1 MKKILLIPVILFF
14 IGFPLANAHPFL
26 LDSDPAQGQSV
37 PAGTTQIFTFYSE
50 AVEID
55 FSSLKIYDANGN
67 QIDNQDTA
75 YNNEESSLVVTTP
88 PLEDGVYTIA
98 SKVLSK
104 VDGHLVHAAI
114 IFGVGDVQIDSALL
128 ESQEQSE
135 TTFIPE
141 SVARFPGLVGQTIV
155 LGGVI
160 ASIAIWSTRQTRFG
174 DQIGLIQDSFKTR
187 FSKIIG
193 FGVIAVFASN
203 FIMLGVQTWRL
214 EVSPFDVIETTFGT
228 TWLTRMILTII
239 LIGIWFWIERKNK
252 ISIKTQIPMLVTAL
266 VLIATTT
273 MMGHGAS
280 TEMAPPI
287 ILDYV
292 HNLLSSIWIGGVIFF
307 GFIVLPSITKLD
319 YDVRDKITASLIP
332 RFSAMIIIALGILII
347 TGPTLLWFLDS
358 NVGSLT
364 ESTYGKLILAK
375 IAIASAMIAFGGF
388 YQIKF
393 VKQAKNNLKSS
404 GVYKKL
410 QRPLRME
417 AGLGVAL
424 LAVVALLVNSSLPAG
439 EIQSADALQSNYG
452 FDGTLFSENAR
463 FDVNVV
469 PVGIGPNKI
478 SVIVSSF
485 DDKPLSDISGL
496 KVKVSNPQ
504 KNISPIASEV
514 TETMT
519 GGDQPITKFTAETSF
534 GFGGVWQIELEA
546 QRTENANE
554 SVLFDVLVKPSI
566 DDIRTDVIE
575 YNLPADDSAPLYPV
589 YDGKNIWISDAQKP
603 RLWKFS
609 IDDEQFTPYT
619 FDGLTTIFMDIDNDG
634 KIWFTDTPNSKI
646 GNFDPKTEQFEII
659 DLPQFTLVSLGPGSG
674 QKSLPTSIAIDHD
687 NDVWIAIIDQSLLLE
702 YDQTTKKFQTYN
714 TLTADAGPTAI
725 DIDSSN
731 NVWFAE
737 SLVGNLGK
745 IDAQTKEMQEF
756 TPSQG
761 PLAEPFALMIDKDE
775 NIWIAEHIGPAI
787 TKFNPILESF
797 DTVKIANQESLPFGM
812 VLDKYDNLWA
822 AQHVI
827 DSLILYDPYNNRIT
841 EVGIPTEGSF
851 TQFVTADDDG
861 DVWFVE
867 QRGPKIGKVSIS
879 AVPGQATIIEPEST
893 FEIKYVEIVA
903 PLIAAGIIATSLFY
917 VKSIRDKR
925 KIDDIISNEV
935 SGK

>member
-1 MKKILLIPVILFF
+1 MKKIWLIPVLVFF
-14 IGFPLANAHPFL
+14 LGFPLASAHPFL
-26 LDSDPAQGQSV
+26 LDSNPAQGQSV

-104 VDGHLVHAAI
+104 VDGHLVQAAI
-114 IFGVGDVQIDSALL
+114 IFGVGDVQIDSSLL

-141 SVARFPGLVGQTIV
+141 SIARFPGLVGQTIV

-174 DQIGLIQDSFKTR
+174 EQIGLIQDSFKAR

-214 EVSPFDVIETTFGT
+214 EVSPLDVIQTTFGT

-239 LIGIWFWIERKNK
+239 MIGIWFWIERKNK
-252 ISIKTQIPMLVTAL
+252 VSVKSQVPMLIVAL
-266 VLIATTT
+266 ILIATTT

-307 GFIVLPSITKLD
+307 GFIILPAITKLD

-332 RFSAMIIIALGILII
+332 RFSAMIIIALGVLII

-364 ESTYGKLILAK
+364 GSTYGKLILAK
-375 IAIASAMIAFGGF
+375 IAIASAMIAFGAF

-393 VKQAKNNLKSS
+393 VTQTKHNLKFS

-410 QRPLRME
+410 QKPLKFE
-417 AGLGVAL
+417 AGLGIAL

-439 EIQSADALQSNYG
+439 EVQTADALQSNYG
-452 FDGTLFSENAR
+452 FDGTLFSENAK

-478 SVIVSSF
+478 SVVVSSF
-485 DDKPLSDISGL
+485 DDQPLSDISDL
-496 KVKVSNPQ
+496 KVKISNPQ
-504 KNISPIASEV
+504 KNISPIQAEV
-514 TETMT
+514 TSTIS
-519 GGDQPITKFTAETSF
+519 GGDQPTTKFTAETSF

-554 SVLFDVLVKPSI
+554 SVIFDVLIKPSI
-566 DDIRTDVIE
+566 DDIRTNVIE
-575 YNLPADDSAPLYPV
+575 YDIPADETAPLYPV

-609 IDDEQFTPYT
+609 IEDEQFTPYT
-619 FDGLTTIFMDIDNDG
+619 FNGLTTIFMDMDKNG

-646 GNFDPKTEQFEII
+646 GNFDPRTEEFEII
-659 DLPQFTLVSLGPGSG
+659 NLPQFTLGSAFT
-674 QKSLPTSIAIDHD
+674 QKSIPTSIAIDHD
-687 NDVWIAIIDQSLLLE
+687 NDVWIAVIDQSVLLE
-702 YDQTTKKFQTYN
+702 YDQTTKKFRLYN
-714 TLTADAGPTAI
+714 TLTPEAGPTAI
-725 DIDSSN
+725 EIDNSN

-745 IDAQTKEMQEF
+745 IDAETKEMTEF
-756 TPSQG
+756 TPNDG

-797 DTVKIANQESLPFGM
+797 DKVKVANPESLPFGM

-827 DSLILYDPYNNRIT
+827 DGLILYDPYNNRIT
-841 EVGIPTEGSF
+841 EVAIPTEGSF
-851 TQFVTADDDG
+851 TQFVTADDNG

-867 QRGPKIGKVSIS
+867 QRGKKIGKVSIS
-879 AVPGQATIIEPEST
+879 AVPGQTTIIEEEST
-893 FEIKYVEIVA
+893 FEMKYVEIVA
-903 PLIAAGIIATSLFY
+903 PLIAAGIIATALFY

-925 KIDDIISNEV
+925 KIDSIISNES